1 MKNLKT
7 CCVVLVIAIFM
18 VSCNS
23 KSPNENKEQIK
34 KQEIIQSESE
44 SRITVTP
51 DVNNSPIIISS
62 VEIID
67 NNEIITLKNISEK
80 TIDIG
85 EFILVDPQTNNMKKF
100 NDGSEVKPNETF
112 LIING
117 DQDSEFALNN
127 EYWQP
132 VFVINQPL
140 DELILVNQAGRIL
153 WSYVNYEK

>member
-1 MKNLKT
+1 MKILKKY
-7 CCVVLVIAIFM
+7 CLVLVIAIFL

-23 KSPNENKEQIK
+23 KSTSGNKEQIIN
-34 KQEIIQSESE
+34 QEINQTENE
-44 SRITVTP
+44 TRITVTP
-51 DVNNSPIIISS
+51 DVNNSPIIILS
-62 VEIID
+62 VEVMD
-67 NNEIITLKNISEK
+67 KNEVITLKNISEK
-80 TIDIG
+80 TIDIS

-100 NDGSEVKPNETF
+100 NEESIINPNETF

-117 DQDSEFALNN
+117 DQDSEFALKN

>member
-117 DQDSEFALNN
+117 DQDSEFALKN